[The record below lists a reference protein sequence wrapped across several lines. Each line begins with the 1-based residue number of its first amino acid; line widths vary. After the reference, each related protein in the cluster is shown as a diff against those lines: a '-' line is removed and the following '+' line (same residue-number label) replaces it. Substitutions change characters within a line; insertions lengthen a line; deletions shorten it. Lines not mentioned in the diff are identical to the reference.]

1 MSLSFVFNVEKLQ
14 NSQIGLAH
22 RHNVRHVPTESQLP
36 QSAWFTEEGRH
47 ESVGWNAA
55 QLAVAHGLAK
65 RKDAVEALSFIIQ
78 FGNQTDWRESPTE
91 KEPHGR
97 PREWPVDLKQANQAI
112 QRWVELEFGKE
123 NLVSLEL
130 HTDESTPHF
139 HLIVTPIKNGKLQA
153 KNWLNGAASV
163 ASLRKRAYQ
172 EISKTIACAYQP
184 GRAGGQP
191 HDPKLAAGYV
201 PTRED
206 LQAEKNRAKQAERAA
221 SKARVSRTENETLRT
236 ELLTIKIV
244 AQREKDEAEQ
254 RYAELKAH
262 GTHLLGES
270 MVREHA
276 AIKQVAALESQVRD
290 LTERLDAAVA
300 ITSLLSEAE
309 REQILDRP
317 AAALRRQTIEMIE
330 RMENDRA
337 DGRLTDL
344 LVAKHMLSKN
354 TFEQAYREYFPFG
367 NEITQM
373 MDAQKRAQ
381 SAQSASQHT
390 NPRQTLENAPK
401 RDSEASSYGF

>member
-1 MSLSFVFNVEKLQ
+1 MISFVFNVEKLQ
-14 NSQIGLAH
+14 NHQIALAH
-22 RHNVRHVPTESQLP
+22 RHNVRHVPTDSQLP
-36 QSAWFTEEGRH
+36 QSAWFTKEGRH
-47 ESVGWNAA
+47 EAVKWNDA

-78 FGNQTDWRESPTE
+78 FGNQTDWREAPTE
-91 KEPHGR
+91 QDQCGR
-97 PREWPVDLKQANQAI
+97 PKGEWPVDLKQANQAI
-112 QRWVELEFGKE
+112 QRWVEVEFGAE
-123 NLVSLEL
+123 NLVSIEL

-139 HLIVTPIKNGKLQA
+139 HLIVTPIKDGKLQA

-163 ASLRKRAYQ
+163 AGLRKRAWQ
-172 EISKTIACAYQP
+172 EISKTIDCSYQP

-201 PTRED
+201 PTRKD
-206 LQAEKNRAKQAERAA
+206 LEAEKSRTKQAERAA
-221 SKARVSRTENETLRT
+221 SKARVSRAENESLRA
-236 ELLTIKIV
+236 ELLTTKIV

-254 RYAELKAH
+254 RYNELHRNTVVA
-262 GTHLLGES
+262 LSEM
-270 MVREHA
+270 MVRERDA
-276 AIKQVAALESQVRD
+276 LGQVAALESQVRD

-309 REQILDRP
+309 RAQILDRP

-344 LVAKHMLSKN
+344 LVAKHMLSKD

-367 NEITQM
+367 NEITAL

-390 NPRQTLENAPK
+390 NLRQTLENAPK